1 MVVYIPIVTSIPTIS
16 LLKDSK
22 MTAIWIFVVVVLCH
36 TAGLG
41 STHITFMQGVVALAD

>member
-22 MTAIWIFVVVVLCH
+22 MMAIWIFVVVLCH
-36 TAGLG
+36 MAGLG